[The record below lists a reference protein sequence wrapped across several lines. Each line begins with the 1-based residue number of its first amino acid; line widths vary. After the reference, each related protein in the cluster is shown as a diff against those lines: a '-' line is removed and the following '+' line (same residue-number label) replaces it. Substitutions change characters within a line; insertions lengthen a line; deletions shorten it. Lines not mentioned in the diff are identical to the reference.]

1 MSYVVNVGEIKV
13 DDQPFNEEAK
23 KIIKETLG
31 IGFYSVDRYFIEF
44 DEYYDKYF
52 CETAKLLISKLA
64 PLGYLLNGSVE
75 YYGDWSGMIVITN
88 NDVLEYN
95 SDQWRIKQTSDNE
108 LIEELVSRGY
118 KVTKEANDET

>member
-13 DDQPFNEEAK
+13 DDQPFDEEAMG
-23 KIIKETLG
+23 IIKEVLG
-31 IGFYSVDRYFIEF
+31 NGFYSVDRYSIEF

-52 CETAKLLISKLA
+52 YETAKLLISKLA

-75 YYGDWSGMIVITN
+75 YYGDWGGMIVITN
-88 NDVLEYN
+88 NDVFDYN
-95 SDQWRIKQTSDNE
+95 SDQWTIKSANDNE

-118 KVTKEANDET
+118 KVTKEVI